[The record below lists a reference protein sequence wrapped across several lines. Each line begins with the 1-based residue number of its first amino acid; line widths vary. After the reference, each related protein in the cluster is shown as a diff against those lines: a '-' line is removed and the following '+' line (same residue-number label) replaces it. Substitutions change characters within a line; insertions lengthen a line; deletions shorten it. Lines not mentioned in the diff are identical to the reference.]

1 MTAHSLAGAMP
12 LEASMTVDGTNE
24 AVAAGPAQTRYLDA
38 NGGRIAYDDIG
49 SGPLVVLLPSLGD
62 LRQEYRFLRPQ
73 LRDAGYRVVSMDLRG
88 HGDTSTGWSDH
99 TSSAL
104 GTDALALVRALD
116 AGPAILV
123 GTSMGGGAV
132 AWAAAEAPELVAGLI
147 LVDPFVRAEPPASGL
162 KWTMMKLL
170 MAVAFNGPWKVWA
183 WAKYYDSL
191 YASRKPADHKAYL
204 ASLAANLKQP
214 GRFAAVKAMM
224 AASKADV
231 DARLGEITASTLI
244 VMGSKDPDFPDP
256 AAEAKIV
263 SGRIGNAPVAM
274 IEGAGHYPHAEM
286 PAETARVIIEHL
298 ARKG

>member
-1 MTAHSLAGAMP
+1 MTARAFASVLP
-12 LEASMTVDGTNE
+12 LEANVSADR
-24 AVAAGPAQTRYLDA
+24 ADAAAQTRFLDA

-62 LRQEYRFLRPQ
+62 IRQEYRFLRPR

-88 HGDTSTGWSDH
+88 HGQSSVGWSDH

-104 GTDALALVRALD
+104 GADALALVRALD

-147 LVDPFVRAEPPASGL
+147 LIDPFVRAEPPASGL
-162 KWTMMKLL
+162 KWALLRLL

-183 WAKYYDSL
+183 WTKYYGSL
-191 YASRKPADHKAYL
+191 YRSRKPADHAAYL
-204 ASLAANLKQP
+204 AALAANLKEK

-231 DARLGEITASTLI
+231 DARLGEITAPALI

-263 SGRIGNAPVAM
+263 SGRIGNAPIAM
-274 IEGAGHYPHAEM
+274 VEGAGHYPHAEM
-286 PAETARVIIEHL
+286 PDETARVILDHL